1 MKKIFSLILCV
12 FSMMLLTSCSR
23 PVIDS
28 RNLST
33 SNSHVSPEPD
43 TLPPLEAL
51 PKALRTKIGKTQT
64 VFLPSQGE
72 DIPFAYYYNKETG
85 LERLVVVSPFVED
98 VSQLTIYAPNFG
110 GIRNFTKNLQTQ
122 FEAVL
127 LETCYISIQEATY
140 IKHSA
145 LRSEE
150 EADVEKEII
159 KLPGAPDNPNSL
171 EFYCGILDLDFE
183 NSSWGTGQSVWQ
195 EIAPGTA
202 ILISG
207 NLQTSAS
214 ISLQKSMETFR
225 RVYER
230 YGITNAVSTEDTEW
244 KPSGTASDDPED
256 PVPLPPGTLPAVD
269 EIPKAVKTGVGK
281 SRSVSLLS
289 HEKNVVFAYYYDKAT
304 AKEWLVVVS
313 GFLSNVSQLTIYEPA
328 FGGVQNFTNSL
339 GMSFNAVLLDVCY
352 ISTQEAGYLLSG
364 ALRSEEDADV
374 GKEIVNLHEAPDNP
388 NSLEFYCGILD
399 LDFENSSWGTGQS
412 VWQEIAPSAAVLI
425 SGNLQ
430 NDQSEELRTGKE
442 TFERVYARFGLE
454 DAFITSP
461 I

>member
-1 MKKIFSLILCV
+1 
-12 FSMMLLTSCSR
+12 MMLLTSCSR

-64 VFLPSQGE
+64 VFLPSQGD

-150 EADVEKEII
+150 EADVEKEIV
-159 KLPGAPDNPNSL
+159 KLPG
-171 EFYCGILDLDFE
+171 
-183 NSSWGTGQSVWQ
+183 
-195 EIAPGTA
+195 
-202 ILISG
+202 
-207 NLQTSAS
+207 
-214 ISLQKSMETFR
+214 
-225 RVYER
+225 
-230 YGITNAVSTEDTEW
+230 
-244 KPSGTASDDPED
+244 
-256 PVPLPPGTLPAVD
+256 
-269 EIPKAVKTGVGK
+269 
-281 SRSVSLLS
+281 
-289 HEKNVVFAYYYDKAT
+289 
-304 AKEWLVVVS
+304 
-313 GFLSNVSQLTIYEPA
+313 
-328 FGGVQNFTNSL
+328 
-339 GMSFNAVLLDVCY
+339 
-352 ISTQEAGYLLSG
+352 
-364 ALRSEEDADV
+364 
-374 GKEIVNLHEAPDNP
+374 APDNP